1 MESHSQLRR
10 ASMEEEEED
19 DRLSSLPDEL
29 LHSILR
35 DLPLK
40 DAVRTAALSRRW
52 APQWARALAAS
63 PFVDLAG
70 VVVPGSAAATIGR
83 CIAEDH
89 GGAPALDVFRIA
101 LRVEPPSPALRRDI
115 AGLVAAAVARGAREV
130 DVKVDLAPLP
140 VVQDED
146 APLAPPP
153 WVVELPGDLFQ
164 QQQARP
170 SSSAARLLERLALGR
185 FSLKSVPLPAAA
197 LAGLRSLSLS
207 HCDDLVEEELEGVL
221 ASCPALESLSL
232 RSCPDLTAVTV
243 ASSRLRALQVVG
255 CWALEELWVDA
266 PALESLTLYGHTS
279 YRLFGPIVEFHVG
292 AAPLLRDAYL
302 SHLHPGDCIDI
313 DHDCS
318 YPYLYS
324 AVANARILTLCSTGW
339 AILRWSP
346 VAEGLHGP
354 YMDMPNLEELQLLVD
369 LEDLEYQYMST
380 FFLAISFPVL
390 QRIFVRLRRCDW
402 DADSPATAAIAWT
415 GENINDDESQDM
427 MIGGGEN
434 EVVLD
439 RLIFIKIVNFTGAW
453 LDLQLL
459 SFFLDRAPVLQH
471 LVLVTVEGDEHLLEV
486 VQDRVSAVLHK
497 VPREARVAVCRPSGD
512 DSPNHAHT
520 SFFHEG
526 PVADLRGMPGPNF

>member
-1 MESHSQLRR
+1 MESHSQRRR
-10 ASMEEEEED
+10 ASMQEEEED

-40 DAVRTAALSRRW
+40 DAVRTGALSRRW

-63 PFVDLAG
+63 PFLDLAG

-279 YRLFGPIVEFHVG
+279 YRLLGPIVEFHVG

-313 DHDCS
+313 AHDCS

-346 VAEGLHGP
+346 EVENLHGP
-354 YMDMPNLEELQLLVD
+354 YVDMPNLEELQLLVD
-369 LEDLEYQYMST
+369 LGDLEYHS
-380 FFLAISFPVL
+380 VG
-390 QRIFVRLRRCDW
+390 
-402 DADSPATAAIAWT
+402 ATGTAT
-415 GENINDDESQDM
+415 
-427 MIGGGEN
+427 
-434 EVVLD
+434 V
-439 RLIFIKIVNFTGAW
+439 
-453 LDLQLL
+453 LQLL
-459 SFFLDRAPVLQH
+459 QERGPATTS
-471 LVLVTVEGDEHLLEV
+471 
-486 VQDRVSAVLHK
+486 HK
-497 VPREARVAVCRPSGD
+497 
-512 DSPNHAHT
+512 T
-520 SFFHEG
+520 
-526 PVADLRGMPGPNF
+526 